1 MSLPQKRQYG
11 VFMNKIFSFETVI
24 NPQVSTERLLLFNFS
39 INDLFL
45 LLYFWQ
51 FADDNNLY
59 AISNN
64 KIESQK
70 LFIANFETATD
81 WFHENFMIL
90 YPGTQRAIKCLKL
103 TIETV
108 EEGVKYA
115 QS

>member
-1 MSLPQKRQYG
+1 MKNLFPRILFSSKSQK
-11 VFMNKIFSFETVI
+11 
-24 NPQVSTERLLLFNFS
+24 L
-39 INDLFL
+39 
-45 LLYFWQ
+45 
-51 FADDNNLY
+51 
-59 AISNN
+59 
-64 KIESQK
+64 ESQK
-70 LFIANFETATD
+70 LFIANLETATD